1 MENKKDF
8 KTPQKRRV
16 GPGHGP
22 GAMMG
27 PVEKPKDFRKS
38 FGKLLT
44 YIGRYKIAVF
54 IVMIFAAASTVF
66 QVLGPKI
73 MGHAT
78 TELANGLTRKIA
90 GTGGI
95 DFDKIAQI
103 LIITLALY
111 VASAV
116 FSFVQG
122 WIMTGITQKI

>member
-8 KTPQKRRV
+8 KTPQKRRG

-116 FSFVQG
+116 FSFVQDG
-122 WIMTGITQKI
+122 